1 MNIHAKFLGV
11 SSESFK
17 NKEGEVI
24 NYKRL
29 HIFDEDAWEYHKLPI
44 RGEIAERKLSTAEFG
59 DVLEIPVG
67 MRDKK
72 LQDGST
78 IKELAVVQWD

>member
-1 MNIHAKFLGV
+1 MNIHAKFLGL

-17 NKEGEVI
+17 NNEGEII

-29 HIFDEDAWEYHKLPI
+29 HIFDVENWEYYKLPI
-44 RGEIAERKLSTAEFG
+44 RGEIAERKLGNAEFG

-67 MRDKK
+67 QRDTKK
-72 LQDGST
+72 GG
-78 IKELAVVQWD
+78 KELAVINWD